1 MTRSRSNIPL
11 KSTRIHCPEPW
22 RAACDMPAAR
32 GKKRRRVV
40 GQAHGMGRTAEA
52 LPIAKYA
59 RIFSWPA
66 AADGKTADS
75 VSVFFT
81 LPRLPV
87 VSLLSG
93 RGVSAAQPW
102 RAARDAR
109 GRSSIF
115 DISLENSPDRLRTK
129 CLQRRDDGRSPALS
143 TGCAR
148 RKHCPC
154 GSGRLRNK
162 LLASAAQLFPPV
174 CMRSACGKSPGRE
187 WKSRDH
193 SRFQGAERARRKRA
207 PDGKQ
212 RGMSRHTRIFIF
224 AAAPVRDHARV
235 KSARRF

>member
-1 MTRSRSNIPL
+1 MEWAGPL
-11 KSTRIHCPEPW
+11 RPCPLRICAYFFVACGGRWEN
-22 RAACDMPAAR
+22 RGQRFRFFYLAAPA
-32 GKKRRRVV
+32 GRVV
-40 GQAHGMGRTAEA
+40 VVRPRRECG
-52 LPIAKYA
+52 
-59 RIFSWPA
+59 A
-66 AADGKTADS
+66 AVAC
-75 VSVFFT
+75 
-81 LPRLPV
+81 
-87 VSLLSG
+87 
-93 RGVSAAQPW
+93 SAGC
-102 RAARDAR
+102 R

-193 SRFQGAERARRKRA
+193 SRFRGAERARRKRA

-224 AAAPVRDHARV
+224 AAAHD
-235 KSARRF
+235 RRQALKQ